1 MTTINRNKIIA
12 EELLREHI
20 RNRISSQL
28 DSRIMAETQLRT
40 VVRQLLET
48 ETGTEEPSTFTG
60 INVLADL
67 LEKIVPVLE
76 DDYKMLTTSE
86 EQRESFRNHIVQAVK
101 NSLNPIEAASQAE
114 KLPENYEFTVNKKSL
129 LEKLKI
135 DLNPDEEDSLE
146 GEFIDVDSTE
156 EDVDDFVEIDDQ
168 NETGRNFA
176 AVTYKKIEKQ
186 IVDAYDMLADEEDQ
200 KMFYDYL
207 ITNMLLYFDKFED
220 ELQPDLPNSTTPEY
234 EEEKSAS
241 ADGDTDNEEAAES
254 DETNNQ
260 EADVD
265 DIFADI

>member
-40 VVRQLLET
+40 VVRQLLEA
-48 ETGTEEPSTFTG
+48 ETGTDEPSTFTG

-86 EQRESFRNHIVQAVK
+86 EQRESFRNHIIQAVK

-200 KMFYDYL
+200 KLYYDYL
-207 ITNMLLYFDKFED
+207 LTNLLLYFDKFED
-220 ELQPDLPNSTTPEY
+220 ELQPNLPTTTTPEY
-234 EEEKSAS
+234 EEA
-241 ADGDTDNEEAAES
+241 TDENVPEETPE
-254 DETNNQ
+254 ETPEDSEQ
-260 EADVD
+260 DSEEIDL
-265 DIFADI
+265 FS

>member
-101 NSLNPIEAASQAE
+101 NCLNPI
-114 KLPENYEFTVNKKSL
+114 
-129 LEKLKI
+129 
-135 DLNPDEEDSLE
+135 
-146 GEFIDVDSTE
+146 
-156 EDVDDFVEIDDQ
+156 
-168 NETGRNFA
+168 
-176 AVTYKKIEKQ
+176 
-186 IVDAYDMLADEEDQ
+186 
-200 KMFYDYL
+200 
-207 ITNMLLYFDKFED
+207 
-220 ELQPDLPNSTTPEY
+220 
-234 EEEKSAS
+234 
-241 ADGDTDNEEAAES
+241 
-254 DETNNQ
+254 
-260 EADVD
+260 
-265 DIFADI
+265 